1 MPDIRQ
7 NPVILFD
14 GICNLCNRS
23 VKFILT
29 NESKPQFLFASIQS
43 DAAKNILLHYNIKNI
58 DPSSILLLANDK
70 VYHKSEAVLE
80 ICKSLKRPWNLFT
93 IFKFLPVS
101 FLDKIY
107 QVVARNRYRW
117 FGKKDSCTM
126 EIAEYK
132 NRFLR

>member
-1 MPDIRQ
+1 MPDIRK

-101 FLDKIY
+101 FRDKIY

-117 FGKKDSCTM
+117 FGKKD
-126 EIAEYK
+126 
-132 NRFLR
+132 